1 MVMPD
6 ETYEQLLKKALEK
19 AKAKTSGE
27 RFEVP
32 QAETSIQGSS
42 TVLKNFS
49 QIAVALRREE
59 KHLMKYL
66 AKELASPAHTE
77 SGRAIFQS
85 SIQQK
90 ALQQKLESY
99 AKEYVL
105 CRECG
110 KPDTK
115 ILKEGNAAILI
126 CEACGARTPVKQIK
140 K

>member
-1 MVMPD
+1 MPD
-6 ETYEQLLKKALEK
+6 ETYEELLKKALEK
-19 AKAKTSGE
+19 AKTNTAGE
-27 RFEVP
+27 RFEMP
-32 QAETSIQGSS
+32 KAETMQEGSR
-42 TVLKNFS
+42 TVLKNFF
-49 QIAVALRREE
+49 QIAAALRREE

-115 ILKEGNAAILI
+115 ILKEGNAATLI
-126 CEACGARTPVKQIK
+126 CEACGARAPVKKIK
-140 K
+140 A